1 MTKSERC
8 KQYFYNLTQDT
19 QFCINCQHFY
29 RHYQRNGRPFE
40 CGHCV
45 YPRLKMR
52 ETYATCSHFENKYH

>member
-19 QFCINCQHFY
+19 PFCINCQHFY
-29 RHYQRNGRPFE
+29 RHYQKNGRPLE

-45 YPRLKMR
+45 YPRLKTR
-52 ETYATCSHFENKYH
+52 ETYDTCPNFENKFN